1 MKGSKTAK
9 KKPPFQH
16 GNGGS
21 IIEFTHQCRWW
32 LCRDPRT
39 KRNSAVHHGTQ
50 KSRSKPYRLTP
61 TRKMKLNS
69 KRFYTENERGDTWR
83 HMTAHKRDKTAL
95 IIETQMKLRGVE
107 FHFCPSGEM
116 GQGRAAKSSPF
127 VWFGATSHASHQQ
140 QLQSSWRKWL
150 ARDVTHL
157 HVCRTIWAL
166 FVWNNREWFG
176 ANRL

>member
-1 MKGSKTAK
+1 MHAARMLHVFPLLPLNKSNIWAF
-9 KKPPFQH
+9 P
-16 GNGGS
+16 
-21 IIEFTHQCRWW
+21 CR
-32 LCRDPRT
+32 L
-39 KRNSAVHHGTQ
+39 V
-50 KSRSKPYRLTP
+50 L
-61 TRKMKLNS
+61 
-69 KRFYTENERGDTWR
+69 YTENERGDTWR